1 MKRSAA
7 LLRSG
12 QSPFQ
17 REIDINHFGNL
28 KDKDARVF
36 QPPLNVR
43 NSEVSLGRE
52 SRSFNVNLHG
62 HGQLMRSAMEGE
74 DAGNL
79 NGRIT
84 RCRDSSLKA
93 LGRKRNFGKVSH

>member
-62 HGQLMRSAMEGE
+62 HGQLMRSAVEGE
-74 DAGNL
+74 YAGDL
-79 NGRIT
+79 NRRIS
-84 RCRDSSLKA
+84 RCRYSSLIA
-93 LGRKRNFGKVSH
+93 LGRSEERRVGK